1 MRAPCILEAE
11 AVSIVLVVHEGDI
24 LPVGL
29 NNRYE
34 TVCEG
39 LNNLLLST
47 TWGGKLGRYVE
58 TDHARRAADASC
70 LG

>member
-11 AVSIVLVVHEGDI
+11 AVSVVLVGHEGGVF
-24 LPVGL
+24 PVGV

-39 LNNLLLST
+39 LHNFVTINNL
-47 TWGGKLGRYVE
+47 GG
-58 TDHARRAADASC
+58 
-70 LG
+70 